1 MKSILSILLVYFV
14 LLPASASFGQTPPSG
29 KVVITGVRFA
39 YPLVE
44 KWIQDYKAANPDVQ
58 LQIEPR
64 TVTDPSQYD
73 LLIEAYE
80 PDDKQKESREY
91 LYLARYALLPVANSK
106 SAFART
112 YADKG
117 LTKERIKQIYFNDLT
132 AGKKGDDVIDASTY
146 TLYTRLQKAGAPIT
160 FAHYFG
166 YQQANI
172 KGKAIAGADEHLIK
186 SLLRDSTGVSYSV
199 PGLIYDVTT
208 RQPLAG
214 LVILPVDADDNGRVA
229 ASEKFYGNLD
239 EVISKIEA
247 ETPKNIPTEHLHLSI
262 DKNSTNAEALKFL
275 KWVAQ
280 NSQEGLH
287 SFGFLKPDSKRF
299 QQSQEKVSAA
309 DAEALKA
316 RKANGGAASKN

>member
-1 MKSILSILLVYFV
+1 MKSTISILLVYFV
-14 LLPASASFGQTPPSG
+14 LLPLSASFAQTAPSG

-44 KWIQDYKAANPDVQ
+44 KWIQDYKVANPDAQ

-64 TVTDPSQYD
+64 TVTDPTQYD

-80 PDDKQKESREY
+80 PDEKQKDSREF

-117 LTKERIKQIYFNDLT
+117 LTKERFKQIYFNDLT
-132 AGKKGDDVIDASTY
+132 AGKKGDDLIDPSTY

-199 PGLIYDVTT
+199 PGLIYDVKT

-214 LVILPVDADDNGRVA
+214 LVILPVDADDNGRVSA
-229 ASEKFYGNLD
+229 NEKFYSNLD
-239 EVISKIEA
+239 EVILKIE
-247 ETPKNIPTEHLHLSI
+247 EENPKNIPVEHLHISI

-299 QQSQEKVSAA
+299 QQSQEKFSSAA
-309 DAEALKA
+309 ESLKA
-316 RKANGGAASKN
+316 RHAKEGSASKN